1 MTWIFSVIG
10 SYWHCTYGC
19 RMNFCCPWGC
29 GSTRPHS
36 YTPLTWGR
44 WCSYWQGR
52 DNRVCSLAAIYRSQV
67 YILKKRKECFNCM
80 VKWTLGEHRH
90 DKKFNSLF
98 VMSRKII
105 KSIKHIFTILAFV
118 ISTRTCILFDFK
130 SCSIKPLDSMSLW
143 FAHNSIHG

>member
-19 RMNFCCPWGC
+19 RMSFCCPWGC

-44 WCSYWQGR
+44 WCSCWQGR

-67 YILKKRKECFNCM
+67 YILKKRKEYFNCM
-80 VKWTLGEHRH
+80 VKWTLGIIIPFFIPPFLIWQITKVQKSSLNDSTLR
-90 DKKFNSLF
+90 KKFCLVSNSKARINHT
-98 VMSRKII
+98 S
-105 KSIKHIFTILAFV
+105 V
-118 ISTRTCILFDFK
+118 I
-130 SCSIKPLDSMSLW
+130 
-143 FAHNSIHG
+143 NSFIDVTVYQI